1 MLRGLKVGA
10 RAVREICEMVL
21 RRRIRST
28 RIGEDLND
36 RSPFFGIPFILLAL
50 LAACHSGEP
59 VGTNALRTRQRNGRT
74 RLQGG
79 KLSAIRRKDGLARH
93 TLVAKEMVHYPD
105 DDTTDL
111 EQPLFINTE
120 PGKPA
125 LQIKAD
131 KAKMS
136 SNNKDIYLTGNVMVL
151 RNAAKGRSE
160 TTMTTSLLHLVPDD
174 DIAKTD
180 QPVVI
185 TEKKSVIRAVGM
197 EMNSRTNII
206 ELFSR
211 VRVIHDKAR

>member
-1 MLRGLKVGA
+1 MIARLYSGLP
-10 RAVREICEMVL
+10 L
-21 RRRIRST
+21 T
-28 RIGEDLND
+28 
-36 RSPFFGIPFILLAL
+36 LLAL
-50 LAACHSGEP
+50 LAALLFWLSQS
-59 VGTNALRTRQRNGRT
+59 VRTPSPAQDNEIGRT
-74 RLQGG
+74 PDYMVENF
-79 KLSAIRRKDGLARH
+79 SAIRTDQDGLARQM
-93 TLVAKEMVHYPD
+93 LVAKEMIHYPD

-136 SNNKDIYLTGNVMVL
+136 SNNEDIYLTGNVMVL

-160 TTMTTSLLHLVPDD
+160 TTMTTSLLHLIPDD

-180 QPVVI
+180 KPVVI
-185 TEKKSVIRAVGM
+185 TEKKSVINAVGM

-206 ELFSR
+206 QLFSR
-211 VRVIHDKAR
+211 VRVIHDNAR

>member
-1 MLRGLKVGA
+1 MIDRLFSGLPL
-10 RAVREICEMVL
+10 IL
-21 RRRIRST
+21 
-28 RIGEDLND
+28 L
-36 RSPFFGIPFILLAL
+36 LLAL
-50 LAACHSGEP
+50 LAALSFWLSQS
-59 VGTNALRTRQRNGRT
+59 VRTPSPAQDNEIGRT
-74 RLQGG
+74 PDYRVENF
-79 KLSAIRRKDGLARH
+79 SAIRMDQDGLARH
-93 TLVAKEMVHYPD
+93 MLVAKEMVHYPD

-160 TTMTTSLLHLVPDD
+160 STMTTSLLHLIPDD

-180 QPVVI
+180 KPVVI
-185 TEKKSVIRAVGM
+185 TEKKSVIKAVGM

-206 ELFSR
+206 QLFSR
-211 VRVIHDKAR
+211 VRVIHDTAR

>member
-1 MLRGLKVGA
+1 MIARLFSGLP
-10 RAVREICEMVL
+10 L
-21 RRRIRST
+21 
-28 RIGEDLND
+28 
-36 RSPFFGIPFILLAL
+36 ILLAL
-50 LAACHSGEP
+50 LAALSFWLSQS
-59 VGTNALRTRQRNGRT
+59 VRTPSPAQDNEIGRT
-74 RLQGG
+74 PDYMVENF
-79 KLSAIRRKDGLARH
+79 SAIRMDQDGLARQM
-93 TLVAKEMVHYPD
+93 LVAKEMIHYPD

-136 SNNKDIYLTGNVMVL
+136 SNNEDIYLTGNVMVL

-160 TTMTTSLLHLVPDD
+160 TTMTTSLLHLIPDD

-180 QPVVI
+180 KPVVI
-185 TEKKSVIRAVGM
+185 TEKKSVINAVGM

-206 ELFSR
+206 QLFSR
-211 VRVIHDKAR
+211 VRVIHDNAR